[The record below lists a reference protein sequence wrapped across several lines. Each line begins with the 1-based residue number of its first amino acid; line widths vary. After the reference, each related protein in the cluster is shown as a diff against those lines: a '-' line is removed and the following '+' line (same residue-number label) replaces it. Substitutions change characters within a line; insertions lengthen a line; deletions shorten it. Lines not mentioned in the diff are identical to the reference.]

1 MATAGTAEKGRFK
14 QALEQQLPQK
24 GPAEDR
30 VEQAVRRM
38 TVEDRF
44 RAMLRT
50 WLTKE
55 ELDRVDSFV
64 KVAAGANVS
73 AAQIYNATTTHTESE
88 LELLGEQAKEPAVA
102 MHSGASAEGD
112 KQKLEG
118 EGYEH
123 LKARNL
129 YGESEAGTYSKYV
142 ERRELEMQVTNP
154 HTLSKV
160 NLYIDFNKN
169 NLTLMEDRN
178 IIAERLPLELFDDFI
193 DESIDIKSR
202 MDDRKDRGEPPF

>member
-1 MATAGTAEKGRFK
+1 MR
-14 QALEQQLPQK
+14 P
-24 GPAEDR
+24 EDK
-30 VEQAVRRM
+30 VEEAVRKM

-88 LELLGEQAKEPAVA
+88 LELLGDQAQEAA
-102 MHSGASAEGD
+102 GGTLNSGGSAELG
-112 KQKLEG
+112 KSKLKG

-129 YGESEAGTYSKYV
+129 YGEREAETY
-142 ERRELEMQVTNP
+142 
-154 HTLSKV
+154 
-160 NLYIDFNKN
+160 
-169 NLTLMEDRN
+169 
-178 IIAERLPLELFDDFI
+178 
-193 DESIDIKSR
+193 
-202 MDDRKDRGEPPF
+202 

>member
-1 MATAGTAEKGRFK
+1 MLDGKYSFGSGGYFRSAVDELLPVSMELRQDHRKLAVAMAIVMDRSGSMSAGVPGTGTKMDLANTGATAA
-14 QALEQQLPQK
+14 
-24 GPAEDR
+24 
-30 VEQAVRRM
+30 
-38 TVEDRF
+38 
-44 RAMLRT
+44 
-50 WLTKE
+50 
-55 ELDRVDSFV
+55 
-64 KVAAGANVS
+64 
-73 AAQIYNATTTHTESE
+73 I
-88 LELLGEQAKEPAVA
+88 ELLGEQAKESAVA
-102 MHSGASAEGD
+102 IHSGASAEGD

-193 DESIDIKSR
+193 DESIDIKSQ